1 MIIARK
7 NSWLWGFYDE
17 LPPEQSSL
25 TWEENFLHFLVEI
38 PKSLKSSM
46 YRPLDRME
54 KFEAVDDDV
63 IIKAS
68 EIIAEHYDESPLY
81 SASTFRL

>member
-1 MIIARK
+1 M
-7 NSWLWGFYDE
+7 
-17 LPPEQSSL
+17 
-25 TWEENFLHFLVEI
+25 
-38 PKSLKSSM
+38 KSSM

-68 EIIAEHYDESPLY
+68 EIIAEHYDESPFVFSLY
-81 SASTFRL
+81 FSLMTNSHNVSQDKVIE